1 MISVIVEKIQ
11 RRTQLCLM
19 HVTQKAFTK
28 RHLKCMGFLRLKYT
42 QVPKVYQF
50 FFFSLYNSLKTNIL
64 KTLLKVTPSLIKKK
78 VNPKNLTDKFTI
90 SLAFCVILKYFSN
103 VLFQQSKVR
112 FFGARILQ
120 NIYSRALKE
129 YLYCV

>member
-1 MISVIVEKIQ
+1 
-11 RRTQLCLM
+11 
-19 HVTQKAFTK
+19 
-28 RHLKCMGFLRLKYT
+28 MGFLRLKYT

-90 SLAFCVILKYFSN
+90 SLAFCVILKYFSD
-103 VLFQQSKVR
+103 VLFLR
-112 FFGARILQ
+112 FDT
-120 NIYSRALKE
+120 NNPK
-129 YLYCV
+129 